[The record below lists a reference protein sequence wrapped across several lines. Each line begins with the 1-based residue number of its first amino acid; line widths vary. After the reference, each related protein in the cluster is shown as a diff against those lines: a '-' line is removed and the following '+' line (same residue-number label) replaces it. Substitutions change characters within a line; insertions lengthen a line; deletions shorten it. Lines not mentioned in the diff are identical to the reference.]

1 MKKCGINTKNY
12 FQKFRRNNKVHLCT
26 EADKMDSIAIGQE
39 EPLCM
44 VGGSVNYRGTLKPV
58 WRFLKTET
66 KQNKTGTRSTV

>member
-44 VGGSVNYRGTLKPV
+44 AGGV
-58 WRFLKTET
+58 
-66 KQNKTGTRSTV
+66 STSEAL